1 MRDEYSD
8 VELIGQEQDKVSC
21 KDMTESQLALLR
33 HINHILTE
41 LEPVIVSEFS
51 RLNSLAKARVEDQ
64 EDWVDDYEIRCHI
77 TFYLN
82 ENDPSNSEEKDNILV
97 VLSENG
103 KRPHPRLGDG
113 EDHNQPP
120 GAFPISDERHCW
132 LFHCLYDHTDLGW
145 GDILRIGDVIFDV
158 TIEY

>member
-8 VELIGQEQDKVSC
+8 VELIGREQDKVSC
-21 KDMTESQLALLR
+21 KDMTESQLASLR
-33 HINHILTE
+33 HINHTLIK

-82 ENDPSNSEEKDNILV
+82 ENDPSYSEEKDNILAGRFQV
-97 VLSENG
+97 
-103 KRPHPRLGDG
+103 
-113 EDHNQPP
+113 
-120 GAFPISDERHCW
+120 
-132 LFHCLYDHTDLGW
+132 
-145 GDILRIGDVIFDV
+145 
-158 TIEY
+158 